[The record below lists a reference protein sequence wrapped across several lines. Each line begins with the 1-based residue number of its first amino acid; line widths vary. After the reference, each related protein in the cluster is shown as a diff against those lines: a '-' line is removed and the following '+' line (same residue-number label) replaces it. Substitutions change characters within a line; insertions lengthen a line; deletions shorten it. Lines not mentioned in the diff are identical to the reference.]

1 MVFSD
6 EVCQLVSC
14 TPIQLAIFRFMQKSV
29 NTPSRLKTM
38 DDVIDYIRK
47 YRSIIIII
55 IIIIII
61 TNCHYLSSFF
71 L

>member
-1 MVFSD
+1 MDLLSRKMVFSD

-14 TPIQLAIFRFMQKSV
+14 TPIQLAVFRFMQKSV

-47 YRSIIIII
+47 FGYFYS
-55 IIIIII
+55 
-61 TNCHYLSSFF
+61 LF
-71 L
+71 